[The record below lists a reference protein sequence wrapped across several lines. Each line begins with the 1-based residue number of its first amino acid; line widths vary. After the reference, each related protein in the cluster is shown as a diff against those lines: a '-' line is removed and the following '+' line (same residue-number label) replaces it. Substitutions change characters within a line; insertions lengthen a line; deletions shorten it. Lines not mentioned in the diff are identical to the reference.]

1 MSIFRRLNFKIIL
14 AITILGFASNAVFS
28 ENNKENIYLDM
39 VKGNSDAKVTIV
51 EYASFTC
58 PHCATFHKEIFPQLR
73 EQYIDTGKVKFIY
86 REVYFDAPGLWGGL
100 LARCMGPE
108 KYFGIVDLLY
118 KKQSKWASGSTEK
131 EILNELFSI
140 GRQVGMEDEQINK
153 CMQNKEKSLKMIDA
167 YLENSKIDKITSTPS
182 LVINGK
188 LLKPN
193 NFGDLAVEIDKILE

>member
-28 ENNKENIYLDM
+28 ENYKENIYLDM

-58 PHCATFHKEIFPQLR
+58 PYCATFHKEIFPQLK

-100 LARCMGPE
+100 LARCVSPK
-108 KYFGIVDLLY
+108 KYFGVVDLLY

-193 NFGDLAVEIDKILE
+193 NFSDLAVEIDKILE

>member
-14 AITILGFASNAVFS
+14 AITILGFATNVVFS

-100 LARCMGPE
+100 LARCVSPE
-108 KYFGIVDLLY
+108 KYFGVVDLLY

>member
-100 LARCMGPE
+100 LARCVSPE

-193 NFGDLAVEIDKILE
+193 NFSDLAVEIDKILK

>member
-1 MSIFRRLNFKIIL
+1 MSIFRKLKFKIIL

-58 PHCATFHKEIFPQLR
+58 PYCATFHKEIFPQLK

-100 LARCMGPE
+100 LARCVSPK
-108 KYFGIVDLLY
+108 KYFGVVDLLY

-140 GRQVGMEDEQINK
+140 GRQIGMEDEQINK

-167 YLENSKIDKITSTPS
+167 YLENSKIDKISSTPS

-193 NFGDLAVEIDKILE
+193 NFDDLAVEIDKILE

>member
-1 MSIFRRLNFKIIL
+1 MSIFRKLKFKIIL

-58 PHCATFHKEIFPQLR
+58 PYCATFHKEIFPQLK

-100 LARCMGPE
+100 LARCVSPK
-108 KYFGIVDLLY
+108 KYFGVVDLLY

-140 GRQVGMEDEQINK
+140 GRQIGMEDEQINK

-167 YLENSKIDKITSTPS
+167 YLENSKIDKISSTPS

-193 NFGDLAVEIDKILE
+193 NFDDLAAEIDKILE

>member
-1 MSIFRRLNFKIIL
+1 MSIFRKLKFKIIL

-58 PHCATFHKEIFPQLR
+58 PYCATFHKEIFPQLK

-100 LARCMGPE
+100 LARCVSPK
-108 KYFGIVDLLY
+108 KY
-118 KKQSKWASGSTEK
+118 
-131 EILNELFSI
+131 
-140 GRQVGMEDEQINK
+140 GRQIGMEDEQINK

-167 YLENSKIDKITSTPS
+167 YLENSKIDKISSTPS

-193 NFGDLAVEIDKILE
+193 NFDDLAVEIDKILE

>member
-28 ENNKENIYLDM
+28 ENNKENIYQDM

-100 LARCMGPE
+100 LARCVSPE

>member
-1 MSIFRRLNFKIIL
+1 MSIFRKLKFKIIL

-58 PHCATFHKEIFPQLR
+58 PYCATFHKEIFPQLK

-100 LARCMGPE
+100 LARCVSPK
-108 KYFGIVDLLY
+108 KYFGVVDLLY
-118 KKQSKWASGSTEK
+118 KKQSKWASWSTEK

-167 YLENSKIDKITSTPS
+167 YLENSKIDKISSTPS

-193 NFGDLAVEIDKILE
+193 NFDDLAVEIDKILE

>member
-14 AITILGFASNAVFS
+14 VITILGFASNAVFS

-182 LVINGK
+182 LVVNGK

-193 NFGDLAVEIDKILE
+193 NFSDLAVEIDKILE

>member
-58 PHCATFHKEIFPQLR
+58 PYCATFHKEIFPQLK

-100 LARCMGPE
+100 LARCVSPK
-108 KYFGIVDLLY
+108 KYFGVVDLLY

-140 GRQVGMEDEQINK
+140 GRQIGMEDEQINK

-167 YLENSKIDKITSTPS
+167 YLENSKIDKISSTPS

-193 NFGDLAVEIDKILE
+193 NFDDLAAEIDKILE

>member
-28 ENNKENIYLDM
+28 ENYKENIYLDM

-73 EQYIDTGKVKFIY
+73 EKYIDTGKVKFIY

-100 LARCMGPE
+100 LARCVGPE

-153 CMQNKEKSLKMIDA
+153 CMQNKEKSLKLIDA

>member
-100 LARCMGPE
+100 LARCVSPE

-118 KKQSKWASGSTEK
+118 KKQRKWASGSTEK

-193 NFGDLAVEIDKILE
+193 NFSDLAVEIDKILE

>member
-14 AITILGFASNAVFS
+14 AITILGFATNVVFS

-100 LARCMGPE
+100 LARCVSPE

-131 EILNELFSI
+131 EILSELFSI

>member
-1 MSIFRRLNFKIIL
+1 MYIFRRLNFKIIL
-14 AITILGFASNAVFS
+14 AITILGFASNAAFS

-100 LARCMGPE
+100 LARCVSPE

>member
-1 MSIFRRLNFKIIL
+1 MYIFRRLSFKTIL
-14 AITILGFASNAVFS
+14 AITILGLTPLAVFS
-28 ENNKENIYLDM
+28 ENSNENIYLDM
-39 VKGNSDAKVTIV
+39 VKGHSDAKVTIV

-58 PHCATFHKEIFPQLR
+58 PHCATFHKEIFPKLR
-73 EQYIDTGKVKFIY
+73 EQYIDTGKVQFIY

-100 LARCMGPE
+100 LARCVSPQ

-118 KKQSKWASGSTEK
+118 KKQSKWASGSSEK

-182 LVINGK
+182 LIINGK

-193 NFGDLAVEIDKILE
+193 NFDDLAAELDKLLE

>member
-1 MSIFRRLNFKIIL
+1 MSIFRKLNFKIIL

-100 LARCMGPE
+100 LARCVSPE

-131 EILNELFSI
+131 DILNELFSI

-188 LLKPN
+188 LIKPN

>member
-28 ENNKENIYLDM
+28 ENYKENIYLDM

-100 LARCMGPE
+100 LARCVSPK
-108 KYFGIVDLLY
+108 KYFGVVDLLY

-140 GRQVGMEDEQINK
+140 GRQTGMEDEQINK

-167 YLENSKIDKITSTPS
+167 YLENNKIDKISSTPS

-193 NFGDLAVEIDKILE
+193 NFDDLAAEIDKILE

>member
-1 MSIFRRLNFKIIL
+1 MSIFRKLKFKIIL

-58 PHCATFHKEIFPQLR
+58 PYCATFHKEIFPQLK

-100 LARCMGPE
+100 LARCVSPE

>member
-1 MSIFRRLNFKIIL
+1 MSIFRKLKFKIIL

-100 LARCMGPE
+100 LARCVSPE

-140 GRQVGMEDEQINK
+140 GRQIGMEDEQINK

-193 NFGDLAVEIDKILE
+193 NFSDLAVEIDKILE

>member
-14 AITILGFASNAVFS
+14 AITILGFATNVVFS

-86 REVYFDAPGLWGGL
+86 REVYFDAPGLWVGL
-100 LARCMGPE
+100 LARCVGPE

>member
-14 AITILGFASNAVFS
+14 AITIIGFASNAVFS

-100 LARCMGPE
+100 LARCVGPE

>member
-28 ENNKENIYLDM
+28 ENYKENIYLDM

-100 LARCMGPE
+100 LARCVSPE

-193 NFGDLAVEIDKILE
+193 NFSDLAVEIDKILE

>member
-1 MSIFRRLNFKIIL
+1 MSIFRKLKFKIIL

-58 PHCATFHKEIFPQLR
+58 PYCATFHKEIFPQLK

-100 LARCMGPE
+100 LARCVSPK
-108 KYFGIVDLLY
+108 KYFGVVDLLY

-167 YLENSKIDKITSTPS
+167 YLENSKIDKISSTPS

-193 NFGDLAVEIDKILE
+193 NFDDLAVEIDKILE

>member
-14 AITILGFASNAVFS
+14 AITIFGFASNAVFS
-28 ENNKENIYLDM
+28 ENYKENIYLDM

-58 PHCATFHKEIFPQLR
+58 PYCATFHKEIFPQLK

-100 LARCMGPE
+100 LARCVSPE

-193 NFGDLAVEIDKILE
+193 NFSDLAVEIDKILE

>member
-28 ENNKENIYLDM
+28 ENYKENIYLDM
-39 VKGNSDAKVTIV
+39 VKGNSDAQVTIV

-100 LARCMGPE
+100 LARCVSPE

-193 NFGDLAVEIDKILE
+193 NFDDLAVEIDKILE

>member
-1 MSIFRRLNFKIIL
+1 MSIFRKLKFKIIL

-58 PHCATFHKEIFPQLR
+58 PYCATFHKEIFPQLK

-100 LARCMGPE
+100 LARCVSPK
-108 KYFGIVDLLY
+108 KYFGVVDLLY

-140 GRQVGMEDEQINK
+140 GRQIGMEDEQINK

-193 NFGDLAVEIDKILE
+193 NFSDLAVEIDKILE

>member
-28 ENNKENIYLDM
+28 ENYKENIYLDM
-39 VKGNSDAKVTIV
+39 VKGNSDAQVTIV

-100 LARCMGPE
+100 LARCVSPK
-108 KYFGIVDLLY
+108 KYFGVVDLLY

-140 GRQVGMEDEQINK
+140 GRQIGMEDEQINK

-193 NFGDLAVEIDKILE
+193 NFSDLAVEIDKILE

>member
-1 MSIFRRLNFKIIL
+1 MSIFRKLKFKIIL

-58 PHCATFHKEIFPQLR
+58 PHCATFHKEIFPQLK

-100 LARCMGPE
+100 LARCVSPE

-188 LLKPN
+188 LLNPN
-193 NFGDLAVEIDKILE
+193 NFSDLAVEIDKILE

>member
-100 LARCMGPE
+100 LARCVGPE

-193 NFGDLAVEIDKILE
+193 NFGDLAVEIDTILE

>member
-28 ENNKENIYLDM
+28 ENYKENIYLDM

-100 LARCMGPE
+100 LARCVSPE

>member
-1 MSIFRRLNFKIIL
+1 VS
-14 AITILGFASNAVFS
+14 
-28 ENNKENIYLDM
+28 
-39 VKGNSDAKVTIV
+39 
-51 EYASFTC
+51 
-58 PHCATFHKEIFPQLR
+58 
-73 EQYIDTGKVKFIY
+73 
-86 REVYFDAPGLWGGL
+86 
-100 LARCMGPE
+100 PE

-167 YLENSKIDKITSTPS
+167 YLENSKIDKISSTPS

-193 NFGDLAVEIDKILE
+193 NFDDLAVEIDKILE

>member
-14 AITILGFASNAVFS
+14 AITILGFASNVVFS

-100 LARCMGPE
+100 LARCVSPE

>member
-100 LARCMGPE
+100 LARCVSPE

-193 NFGDLAVEIDKILE
+193 NFSDLAVEIDKILE

>member
-28 ENNKENIYLDM
+28 ENHKENIYLDM

-100 LARCMGPE
+100 LARCVSPE

-118 KKQSKWASGSTEK
+118 KKQSKWASGSNEK